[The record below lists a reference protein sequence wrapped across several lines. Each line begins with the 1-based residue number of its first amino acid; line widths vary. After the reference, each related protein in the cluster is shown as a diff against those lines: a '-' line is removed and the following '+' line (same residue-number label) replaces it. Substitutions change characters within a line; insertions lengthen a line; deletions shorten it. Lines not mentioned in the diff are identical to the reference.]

1 MIDPLPRPAHGGNL
15 VWAATLAHCSPG
27 ALLDFSASINP
38 LGPPASAIAAIQA
51 HLSDLT
57 AYPDPNYLA
66 LRRVLGQY
74 HRVSDAWILP
84 GNGAAELLTWACR
97 DLSAFEAT
105 VVLAPTFRDYWR
117 GLTAFGAQVCPVRI
131 DVAGDLGTQGGALE
145 SEGDRAESGLSAVLA
160 GARSLPPRS
169 TCGLLLNNPHNPTG
183 RLFAKADVLACLQ
196 QFALV
201 VVDEAFMDFL
211 PGEAESVVDLVQ
223 DYPNLVVVRS
233 LTKFYSLPGLRLG
246 YAIAHPDRLHRW
258 QHWRDPWS
266 VNALA
271 AAVGE
276 VVIRDTEFQHQT
288 WDWLQVEKPALWAGL
303 AKIPGL
309 QPALGAANFLL
320 VGSQVSVTQ
329 VQLELLKQHQ
339 ILIRDCLSFAEL
351 GDRYFRVA
359 VRTSTENQRLLAG
372 LKDIIGQFS

>member
-15 VWAATLAHCSPG
+15 VWAATLAHCSPN

-57 AYPDPNYLA
+57 AYPDPSYLG
-66 LRRVLGQY
+66 LRRALGQY
-74 HRVSDAWILP
+74 HQVPDAWILP

-97 DLSAFEAT
+97 DLSALKAT
-105 VVLAPTFRDYWR
+105 VVLAPMFRDYWR

-131 DVAGDLGTQGGALE
+131 DGAE
-145 SEGDRAESGLSAVLA
+145 AHWTPSGLDDAADKAEFGLAAVLA
-160 GARSLPPRS
+160 GARSLPPS
-169 TCGLLLNNPHNPTG
+169 SACGLLLNNPHNPTG
-183 RLFAKADVLACLQ
+183 RLFAKADIRACLE

-211 PGEAESVVDLVQ
+211 PGEAESVVDLVG

-246 YAIAHPDRLHRW
+246 YAIAHPDCLHRW

-276 VVIRDTEFQHQT
+276 VVIRDVEFQHQT
-288 WDWLQVEKPALWAGL
+288 WDWLRVEKPALWAGL
-303 AKIPGL
+303 AKISGL
-309 QPALGAANFLL
+309 HPALGSANFLL

-329 VQLELLKQHQ
+329 VHLELLKQHR

-359 VRTSTENQRLLAG
+359 VRTASENQRLLAG
-372 LKDIIGQFS
+372 LQDVLGRFS